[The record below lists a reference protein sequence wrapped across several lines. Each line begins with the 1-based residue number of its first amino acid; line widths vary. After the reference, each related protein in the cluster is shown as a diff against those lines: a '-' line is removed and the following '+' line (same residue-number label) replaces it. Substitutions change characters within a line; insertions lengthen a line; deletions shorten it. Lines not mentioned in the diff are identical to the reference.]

1 MNRRFRCGRLV
12 LTRDGTIKK
21 LDLEDGGGTRVCNWD
36 FIDMNFDHVLH
47 RLQHIYRLDEKDCK
61 TSLYD
66 FRRHSLNTNE
76 YNTFL
81 EYIDKHGL
89 NSNSTVIYLCT
100 YQADDNDNPTTIL
113 SKNKNTSEIRT
124 TSSTPPNT
132 LKTQQKLCTL
142 TELTPPLTLTENKDV
157 DKDKGKSYQEKNTR
171 TSSVYSFK
179 KSSND
184 LVNNMHTL
192 IGQIGF
198 DEISIQ
204 LFEYICIINGYVC
217 SIIDPLQQNLQ
228 HFNTSVKLVNQSE
241 MKLYSDSL
249 NDVSQTFQSVETL
262 INLNKTKFHHI
273 EQFSM
278 VVTSFAEFHYNLKI
292 LYKQWFEY
300 VEKHNRSE
308 ASSSMLMSSTEL
320 VPSIITDAINQVS
333 SEDHHDINVENSER
347 QSSSTQQPFFRGKN
361 EKFALF
367 RPLFSLLTYL
377 LKSLYG
383 KNLQSYY
390 EMVESSIYEIK
401 SVRSN
406 INLSNCDSI
415 LHAKQHMLSIRDKYT
430 QKFDENY
437 LNQFTHTIDKQV
449 SQAYDYAMTAI
460 QNLLQSFHEH
470 LVKLENNNQNQE
482 SHRLSTSPSVNKHEQ
497 YKRKNSMR
505 CTQRNPRNFRIS
517 NNRKRLTASHSSTKN
532 RSYREND
539 RKTFQPSSNRF
550 R

>member
-1 MNRRFRCGRLV
+1 MNKRFRCGRLV
-12 LTRDGTIKK
+12 STRDGKVKK

-66 FRRHSLNTNE
+66 FHRHPLNTNE

-81 EYIDKHGL
+81 EYIDQHGL

-100 YQADDNDNPTTIL
+100 SQTDDNDNPTTIL
-113 SKNKNTSEIRT
+113 SKNKSTSEIRT
-124 TSSTPPNT
+124 TSST
-132 LKTQQKLCTL
+132 QQKLCTI
-142 TELTPPLTLTENKDV
+142 TKPTPPLTLAENKDV

-171 TSSVYSFK
+171 TSSAYSFK
-179 KSSND
+179 KLSND
-184 LVNNMHTL
+184 LVNNMRTL
-192 IGQIGF
+192 IGQINF
-198 DEISIQ
+198 DEILIQ

-217 SIIDPLQQNLQ
+217 SIIYPLQQNLQ
-228 HFNTSVKLVNQSE
+228 RFNTSVKLVNQSE

-249 NDVSQTFQSVETL
+249 NDVSKIFQSVETL

-278 VVTSFAEFHYNLKI
+278 IVTSFAEFHYNLKI

-308 ASSSMLMSSTEL
+308 APSPMLMSSTEL
-320 VPSIITDAINQVS
+320 VPSIVTDAINQVL

-347 QSSSTQQPFFRGKN
+347 QSSSTQQPLFREKN
-361 EKFALF
+361 EKFVLF

-390 EMVESSIYEIK
+390 EMVESPIYEIK

-406 INLSNCDSI
+406 INLFNCDSI
-415 LHAKQHMLSIRDKYT
+415 LHAKQCMLLIKDKYT
-430 QKFDENY
+430 QKFDEID
-437 LNQFTHTIDKQV
+437 LNQSTHTIDKQI
-449 SQAYDYAMTAI
+449 SQAYDYAMAAI

-482 SHRLSTSPSVNKHEQ
+482 LHRLSTSPSVNKHKQ
-497 YKRKNSMR
+497 YERKKLMR
-505 CTQRNPRNFRIS
+505 FTQRNSKNLRIS
-517 NNRKRLTASHSSTKN
+517 NNCKRLTASHSSTKN
-532 RSYREND
+532 RSYRGNV
-539 RKTFQPSSNRF
+539 RKTSQPRSNRF